1 MAVAVVVRQA
11 IPVMYV
17 ESTTGLAGAAEAFRQ
32 LEARLPGLRRR
43 RFYGT
48 FQPPDGPYRACVA
61 IEPGDDPR
69 AMGLAEWTIPGGEYG
84 RAKLDDWEDHIPEIG
99 RTFERMARE
108 CERDPRRPS
117 VEFYRSQ
124 KELVLLFPVK
134 GPGRPPQDS

>member
-1 MAVAVVVRQA
+1 MAVQVVHRQA

-17 ESTTGLAGAAEAFRQ
+17 ESTTGLPGAAEAFSQ
-32 LEARLPGLRRR
+32 LEGRLPSLKRR

-61 IEPGDDPR
+61 VEPDDDPR
-69 AMGLAEWTIPGGEYG
+69 AMGLVEWTIPGGEYAHD
-84 RAKLDDWEDHIPEIG
+84 RLKNWEDHIPEIG
-99 RTFERMARE
+99 RTFERIARE
-108 CERDPRRPS
+108 CERDPSRPS

-134 GPGRPPQDS
+134 GAGRALQDP

>member
-1 MAVAVVVRQA
+1 MAVQVVLRQA

-32 LEARLPGLRRR
+32 LEARLSGLKQR

-61 IEPGDDPR
+61 IASGDDPR

-84 RAKLDDWEDHIPEIG
+84 RGKLENWEDHIPEIG

-108 CERDPRRPS
+108 CERDPSRPS

-124 KELVLLFPVK
+124 KELVLLCPVK
-134 GPGRPPQDS
+134 RTGAPQDS

>member
-1 MAVAVVVRQA
+1 MAVQVVAREA

-17 ESTTGLAGAAEAFRQ
+17 ESTTGLAGASEAFRQ
-32 LEARLPGLRRR
+32 LEARLPSLKRR

-48 FQPPDGPYRACVA
+48 FEPPDGPYRACVA
-61 IEPGDDPR
+61 IEPDDDPR
-69 AMGLAEWTIPGGEYG
+69 AMGLAEWIIPGGEYG
-84 RAKLDDWEDHIPEIG
+84 RGKLDNWADHIPEIG

-108 CERDPRRPS
+108 CERDPSRPS

-134 GPGRPPQDS
+134 ATGSAS

>member
-1 MAVAVVVRQA
+1 MAVQVVVRPPV
-11 IPVMYV
+11 PVMYV
-17 ESTTGLAGAAEAFRQ
+17 ESATGLAGAAEAFRQ
-32 LEARLPGLRRR
+32 LEARLPGLKRR

-48 FQPPDGPYRACVA
+48 FEPPNGPYRACVA
-61 IEPGDDPR
+61 IEPDDDPR
-69 AMGLAEWTIPGGEYG
+69 AMGLAEWTIPGGKYG
-84 RAKLDDWEDHIPEIG
+84 RGKLENWENHIPEIG

-134 GPGRPPQDS
+134 EGSRAPQDS

>member
-1 MAVAVVVRQA
+1 
-11 IPVMYV
+11 MYV

-32 LEARLPGLRRR
+32 LEARLPGLKGR

-69 AMGLAEWTIPGGEYG
+69 AIPGGEYG
-84 RAKLDDWEDHIPEIG
+84 RAKLDNWENHIPEIG

-108 CERDPRRPS
+108 CERDPSRPS

-134 GPGRPPQDS
+134 GTGRAPQDS

>member
-1 MAVAVVVRQA
+1 MAVQVVLCEA

-32 LEARLPGLRRR
+32 LEARLPGLKRR

-61 IEPGDDPR
+61 IEPSDDPR
-69 AMGLAEWTIPGGEYG
+69 VMGLAEWIIPGGEYG
-84 RAKLDDWEDHIPEIG
+84 RAKLEDWEDNIPEIG

-108 CERDPRRPS
+108 CERDPSRPS

-134 GPGRPPQDS
+134 RAGAPQDS